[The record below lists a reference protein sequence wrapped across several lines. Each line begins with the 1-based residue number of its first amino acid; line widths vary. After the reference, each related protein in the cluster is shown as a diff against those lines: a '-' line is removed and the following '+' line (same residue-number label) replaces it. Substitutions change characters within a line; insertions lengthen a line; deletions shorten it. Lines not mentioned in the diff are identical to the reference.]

1 MLDKAAMEGLKINV
15 KMEELKTYLN
25 KKICEAGDEI
35 AQLITRHT
43 GVNNEGTVYF
53 GYDKKYTAIQASQ
66 QHDKIQKCFEVIG
79 IIDDIREYV
88 DKPVEELYGRIFRN
102 VTVR

>member
-15 KMEELKTYLN
+15 KMEELETYLN
-25 KKICEAGDEI
+25 KKMCEAGDEI

-43 GVNNEGTVYF
+43 QTDKEGTVYF
-53 GYDKKYTAIQASQ
+53 GYDKKYTAIEASR
-66 QHDKIQKCFEVIG
+66 QHDKIQKCFEVIS

-88 DKPVEELYGRIFRN
+88 DRPVEELYDRIFRN
-102 VTVR
+102 VTVK